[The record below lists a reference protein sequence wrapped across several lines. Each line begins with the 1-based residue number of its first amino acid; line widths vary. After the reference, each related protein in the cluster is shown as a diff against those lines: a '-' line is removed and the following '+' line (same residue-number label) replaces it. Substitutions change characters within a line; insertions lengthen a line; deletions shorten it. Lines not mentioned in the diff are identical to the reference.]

1 MYQVQYGGKKGKKV
15 KLVESPDLI
24 AVRTKD
30 KKTLDEADLSRASR
44 EIVAQSEQV
53 AEFTEASISILR
65 VNTAESELESTK
77 SARDVAREELKKED
91 DIRFAGRVLTDAKSG
106 EVVLYTEN
114 FFVKFKDNVEESR
127 CLEVLAAYK
136 LKVKD
141 KLVFAKNSYFVQAEE
156 GTGLKVFEISEK
168 LLAEKEVEYCHPE
181 LVQERRYKAAAIHAN
196 QWHLAKTEI
205 RGKKIDAGV
214 NIEAAWKLTKGK
226 GITIAIVDDGVDMAH
241 PEFAGRIVHPRDVTR
256 NSDDANPVEKDD
268 NHGTAC
274 AGVACAAGLPDGAV
288 GTAPEAFLMPIR
300 LRSGLGSMAEC
311 NAFVWAA
318 DHGADV
324 ISCSWGPTDGNWW
337 DPNHAQH
344 KLVAGLPDSTRL
356 AMEYAMTKGRGGRG
370 CVILF
375 AAGNG
380 NESTNNDGYASNPGV
395 ITVAASN
402 DTGKRSVYSD
412 YGANVWVAFPSGD
425 YSYKP
430 FKHPSPISDGI
441 RTTDRSKS
449 VGYSPENYVNSFNGT
464 SSACPGMAGVVA
476 LMLAVN
482 PSLTPA
488 DVKNLIKIST
498 KKVDAENAEYDEN
511 GHSIYLGWG
520 RIDAGLAVANAKNF
534 KSENKISIEGKVK
547 FSGRSG
553 EVNFELGKFLG
564 KDFSPAR
571 KFLGFSLKLKPPQA
585 GLVLKYKANVG
596 GKKFLENETEGEFI
610 GAESSRSRILGYSI
624 WLDGDGAKNYEIEY
638 SAQLEKEPALA
649 SGKNGSFCGSN
660 KPTGATVESVLID
673 LKKKS

>member
-24 AVRTKD
+24 AVRTK
-30 KKTLDEADLSRASR
+30 KGTTLESADLSRASR
-44 EIVAQSEQV
+44 EIVKDSTTV
-53 AEFTEASISILR
+53 AEFAEANIAVIKVEQS
-65 VNTAESELESTK
+65 SELESTK
-77 SARDVAREELKKED
+77 SARDTAREELKKED

-106 EVVLYTEN
+106 EVILYTEN
-114 FFVKFKDNVEESR
+114 FFVKFKDSTVESR

-168 LLAEKEVEYCHPE
+168 LLAEKEVEFCHPE
-181 LVQERRYKAAAIHAN
+181 LVQERRYKAIHPF

-274 AGVACAAGLPDGAV
+274 AGVACAAGLPDGAS
-288 GTAPEAFLMPIR
+288 GTAPESFLMPIR

-344 KLVAGLPDSTRL
+344 KLVAALPDSTRL
-356 AMEYAMTKGRGGRG
+356 AMEYAMTKGRGGKG

-412 YGANVWVAFPSGD
+412 FGHNVWITFPSGD

-441 RTTDRSKS
+441 RTADRSKS
-449 VGYSPENYVNSFNGT
+449 IGYSPENYVNSFNGT

-482 PSLTPA
+482 PNLTPA
-488 DVKNLIKIST
+488 DVKNLVKIST
-498 KKVDAENAEYDEN
+498 QKIDEADGEYDEN
-511 GHSIYLGWG
+511 GHSIYYGWG

-534 KSENKISIEGKVK
+534 KAETKISIEGKVK
-547 FSGRSG
+547 FSGKSG

-564 KDFSPAR
+564 KDYSPAR

-585 GLVLKYKANVG
+585 GLMLKYKANVG
-596 GKKFLENETEGEFI
+596 GRKFLENENEGEFI
-610 GAESSRSRILGYSI
+610 GAESGRSRILGYSI
-624 WLDGDGAKNYEIEY
+624 WLDGDGAQNFEIEY
-638 SAQLEKEPALA
+638 SAQLEKESSLA

-660 KPTGATVESVLID
+660 AKTGASVEAVQID
-673 LKKKS
+673 LKKK